1 MKVQMENM
9 TEDQMLRMAAGSKP
23 LGQTLFMQRYKG
35 LVRAVVSRYLDDP
48 DDVEE
53 VVQDA
58 FIRIFKGIENFR
70 GDCKLSTWIS
80 RVASSAA
87 LTRLRWKRSRIEL
100 ENEDTLALE
109 RLGGYE
115 YASGLE
121 QREAH
126 WWLGQALR
134 QLNEKDHA
142 VIERFYL
149 KEQSIQEVCLAT
161 GWTESD
167 VKSRLCRA
175 RQRLR
180 AIIEERYRAVLMN

>member
-1 MKVQMENM
+1 MKVQIENM

-58 FIRIFKGIENFR
+58 FIRIFKSIENFR

-87 LTRLRWKRSRIEL
+87 LTRLRWKRSRIQL
-100 ENEDTLALE
+100 EREDTLALE
-109 RLGGYE
+109 RLGGFE
-115 YASGLE
+115 QASGLE
-121 QREAH
+121 QRESH

-142 VIERFYL
+142 VIKRFYL
-149 KEQSIQEVCLAT
+149 QEQSIQEVCHAT

-180 AIIEERYRAVLMN
+180 AIIEEQYRAVLMN

>member
-1 MKVQMENM
+1 MKIQIENM

-87 LTRLRWKRSRIEL
+87 LTRLRWKRSRIQL
-100 ENEDTLALE
+100 ECEDTLALE

-115 YASGLE
+115 NASGLE
-121 QREAH
+121 QRESH

-134 QLNEKDHA
+134 HLNEKDHA
-142 VIERFYL
+142 VIKRFYL
-149 KEQSIQEVCLAT
+149 QEQSIQEVCRAT

-180 AIIEERYRAVLMN
+180 AIIEEHYRAVLMN

>member
-1 MKVQMENM
+1 MKVQIENM

-58 FIRIFKGIENFR
+58 FIRIFKSIENFR

-87 LTRLRWKRSRIEL
+87 LTRLRWKRSRIQL
-100 ENEDTLALE
+100 EREDTLALE
-109 RLGGYE
+109 RLGGFE
-115 YASGLE
+115 QASGLE
-121 QREAH
+121 
-126 WWLGQALR
+126 
-134 QLNEKDHA
+134 
-142 VIERFYL
+142 
-149 KEQSIQEVCLAT
+149 
-161 GWTESD
+161 
-167 VKSRLCRA
+167 
-175 RQRLR
+175 
-180 AIIEERYRAVLMN
+180 